1 MIQILEDIQPDDIEV
16 HGGKSVNLV
25 KLHHLGFI
33 IPKGFSVS
41 STAFVQMVESCRQLK
56 DTLQSVDESDEF
68 EEILKLSEIAQ
79 NVVAGYRIPEYLE
92 SEISEGFDHISE
104 SNVHGFA
111 VRSSATIE
119 DSRDISFAGQAES
132 FLCLKDKSDII
143 ECVKNVWQSILSERA
158 MVYLKT
164 KNIPMRQVKMA
175 VLVQEMIPADVSG
188 VMFTAN
194 VVNKNTDEI
203 LINATWGLGDALVSG
218 KIVPDTYILKKYPL
232 SVVQRALGRKEFK
245 SIPETNRSVMIDTPR
260 EKREIFS
267 LDDQTLH
274 DIAEI
279 GVKIEEAMEC
289 PQDIEWCIKPDGGLV
304 ILQSRPITTLSVP

>member
-1 MIQILEDIQPDDIEV
+1 MIKILEDIQPDDIES

-25 KLHHLGFI
+25 KLYQMGFI

-41 STAFVQMVESCRQLK
+41 SAAFVQMVESCKQLK
-56 DTLQSVDESDEF
+56 DTLQRVDESDDF

-79 NVVAGYRIPEYLE
+79 SIVAEYRIPEDLE
-92 SEISEGFDHISE
+92 SEISEGLDDIRE

-132 FLCLKDKSDII
+132 FLCLKNKSDIV
-143 ECVKNVWQSILSERA
+143 ECVKNVWQSVFSERA

-164 KNIPMRQVKMA
+164 KNIPMKQVKMG

-194 VVNKNTDEI
+194 VVNKNPDEI
-203 LINATWGLGDALVSG
+203 LINATWGIGDALVSG
-218 KIVPDTYILKKYPL
+218 KIVPDTYILRKHPL
-232 SVVQRALGRKEFK
+232 RVIQRELGGKEFT
-245 SIPETNRSVMIDTPR
+245 SLPEINRSVMIDTPR
-260 EKREIFS
+260 EKRVTFT
-267 LDDQTLH
+267 LDDQTLY
-274 DIAEI
+274 DISEI
-279 GVKIEEAMEC
+279 GMKIEEVMEC
-289 PQDIEWCIKPDGGLV
+289 PQDIEWCIKPEGGLV
-304 ILQSRPITTLSVP
+304 ILQSRPITTLNVP